1 MADEAH
7 NDDPQQSDETGPELP
22 RRRPEL
28 KDESGEGNHAG
39 ASGREA
45 YNVVSDT
52 VTGVNLRMSDNCFQA
67 VFIFA
72 SLLIGAVVGAFVS
85 FPEGIVIG
93 GFIGVVAGLLL
104 SGAGLMVFRATR
116 HVQGKHD

>member
-1 MADEAH
+1 MPDDASDR
-7 NDDPQQSDETGPELP
+7 DPQQYDEPSPELP
-22 RRRPEL
+22 RRRAESS
-28 KDESGEGNHAG
+28 DEDVDVTQDTG
-39 ASGREA
+39 SGREA

-52 VTGVNLRMSDNCFQA
+52 VVGVNFRLSDNCFQA

-85 FPEGIVIG
+85 FPAGIVIG